1 MTDPVRMLA
10 DLFARQGADEY
21 LGEPVTQAAHMLQ
34 TAALADAAGAGGAL
48 VAAALL
54 HDVGHF
60 GGADHRGD
68 VGGADQGG
76 NVGGAN
82 GVNVGGAD
90 QRVNVGG
97 ASQRGSFTG
106 PVSGHDLMGGTDNR
120 HGDVGADWLA
130 TWFPP
135 AMTEPVRL
143 HVAAKRFLCATEPGY
158 IDRLSSASQHTLSVQ
173 GGPMSA
179 SEVCA
184 FALLPYAR
192 DAVALRRWDEAA
204 KDPRATVAPFVH
216 YETVLRSLLSTPQR
230 LAQ

>member
-10 DLFARQGADEY
+10 DVFAGQGADEY

-60 GGADHRGD
+60 GGAD
-68 VGGADQGG
+68 
-76 NVGGAN
+76 
-82 GVNVGGAD
+82 
-90 QRVNVGG
+90 QRVSVGR
-97 ASQRGSFTG
+97 ADQRGSFTG
-106 PVSGHDLMGGTDNR
+106 PVSGHDLMGSTDNR
-120 HGDVGADWLA
+120 HSDVGADWLA

-135 AMTEPVRL
+135 AVTEPVRL

-158 IDRLSSASQHTLSVQ
+158 IDRLSSASQYTLSVQ

-204 KDPRATVAPFVH
+204 KDPRATVAPFAH
-216 YETVLRSLLSTPQR
+216 YETLLRSLLSTPLR
-230 LAQ
+230 LA